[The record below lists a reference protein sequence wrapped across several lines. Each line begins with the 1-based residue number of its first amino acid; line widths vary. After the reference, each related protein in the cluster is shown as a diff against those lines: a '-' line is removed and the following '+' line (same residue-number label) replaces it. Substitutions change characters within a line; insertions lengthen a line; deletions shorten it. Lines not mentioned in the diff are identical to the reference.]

1 MSEPNPQ
8 QKMISESHEG
18 FYVVDAGPGTGKT
31 FTIVNRYV
39 NILKRPDIKANDLLL
54 LTFTKN
60 AAEEMEERIRERL
73 SSSDLDKDTKL
84 IQAGTFDS
92 FCHSV
97 VRESPESVSDFLGFK
112 ERLTRGA
119 ALIENYTLNKE
130 YFSDFFD
137 QFIAEFGDDYGDIA
151 VIASTIPSDV
161 YSLVNKLMAKGIV
174 PLERGWFGGG
184 DGRDLLGDTDEVRSL
199 LEKMNSD
206 PKLRKE
212 PLKKIHDKMK
222 NGTLYVEGFPESDDE
237 EELPQDIL
245 DVAAFD
251 SRSEI
256 LRFIH
261 DVYYEYI
268 RRSVS
273 DDRLTFGLNS
283 VFAFLILYSNAG
295 VRNRMSCRYL
305 MIDEFQDTNENQM
318 MIALMLLKEPN
329 LCVVGDWKQGI
340 YGFRFVSI
348 ENIVNFDERASKMY
362 RYLNDDVERIPFK
375 VPKANKLSLN
385 INYRSSQKV
394 IDTSFKVLDV
404 AGSSKETVHLDPE
417 TVVELEEGNKNI
429 GDNTHVRYV
438 QVPKA
443 DHASETVSRIIGYV
457 TGDDLVLEGD
467 ELRRPR
473 YGDIAVICRN
483 RNMCRNVYED
493 AVERGVPAFL
503 QGEVEIMS
511 TREGK
516 LLLSW
521 LKFINNRNDP
531 WGIVGI
537 LSDMGY
543 SMSDVRKMTRP
554 NEDGATSGI
563 PG

>member
-174 PLERGWFGGG
+174 PLEHGWFGGG

-245 DVAAFD
+245 DAAAFD
-251 SRSEI
+251 SRYEI

-438 QVPKA
+438 
-443 DHASETVSRIIGYV
+443 
-457 TGDDLVLEGD
+457 
-467 ELRRPR
+467 
-473 YGDIAVICRN
+473 
-483 RNMCRNVYED
+483 
-493 AVERGVPAFL
+493 
-503 QGEVEIMS
+503 
-511 TREGK
+511 
-516 LLLSW
+516 
-521 LKFINNRNDP
+521 
-531 WGIVGI
+531 
-537 LSDMGY
+537 
-543 SMSDVRKMTRP
+543 
-554 NEDGATSGI
+554 
-563 PG
+563 